1 MPIKAAHCVPVWC
14 AWLIL
19 NLPGV
24 AVAEVQDAPSNQQD
38 QVKELRL
45 ALGALREEYAQRIAA
60 LEKRLAAAERA
71 PVLARTAPQVAAIA
85 EYP

>member
-1 MPIKAAHCVPVWC
+1 MPFKAAHCVPVWC

-24 AVAEVQDAPSNQQD
+24 AVAEVQDAPINQHD
-38 QVKELRL
+38 EVKELRL

-60 LEKRLAAAERA
+60 LGLFGDRGLFGDSIFIRGHA
-71 PVLARTAPQVAAIA
+71 PSVAQ
-85 EYP
+85 